1 MYDPYEYMPCPGTQF
16 DGLEMVACK
25 AIIPRKIVCTGANK
39 GKSCQ
44 RCNDC
49 GYFTWLPGAS
59 PANFP
64 NSSPRPDYQ
73 NGLFDQPP
81 FTQFP
86 SQSPGQSTLEF
97 LVNGPS
103 QARNNRCKQ
112 PGCMRT
118 VKAQACSTHQ
128 CSVCCKA
135 SSIQCQYKKHNLNNA
150 RAVIVSTAPHKLSR
164 PLPSIPLSQP
174 SALTFTFPSESPS
187 SMSDPFIFKKPLPE
201 EWLEDRNTNLS
212 AREAR
217 AQAAEARAQNEKEI
231 NHRVNL
237 WFYAADKQESSLFPI
252 HVSTWP
258 TVRISRLAGIDQ
270 KLSLFSLVGIQVYDP
285 TLRAWHSELDT
296 PIRVTTR
303 QHIVLRAPGVTE
315 CPGLEALFSK
325 SSSSTKPSRKRAHSP
340 DIEVSQPYKNARHAP
355 PLSPASSRSSS
366 PIAVTA
372 KSNNRK
378 TAWPQGF
385 YARDMARGF
394 DKIERSAIPAEAS
407 FQVAFPGI
415 KFVRATWFLHKRN
428 WRELTDNQRE
438 WARRSPTD
446 DDGYLWSAWLK
457 NPKV

>member
-1 MYDPYEYMPCPGTQF
+1 MPSRLSIMYDPYEYMPCPGTQF

-59 PANFP
+59 PASRSPTKSPPGKWPSFPPAPSNSREFHLYNSPSPSLLDFP

-103 QARNNRCKQ
+103 QAKNNRCKQ

-135 SSIQCQYKKHNLNNA
+135 SGIQCQYKKHNLNNA

-174 SALTFTFPSESPS
+174 SASTFTFPSESPS

-212 AREAR
+212 VREAH

-237 WFYAADKQESSLFPI
+237 WFYAVDKQESSLFPI

-296 PIRVTTR
+296 PIRVTTG

-325 SSSSTKPSRKRAHSP
+325 SSSSTKPSRK
-340 DIEVSQPYKNARHAP
+340 
-355 PLSPASSRSSS
+355 
-366 PIAVTA
+366 
-372 KSNNRK
+372 
-378 TAWPQGF
+378 
-385 YARDMARGF
+385 
-394 DKIERSAIPAEAS
+394 
-407 FQVAFPGI
+407 
-415 KFVRATWFLHKRN
+415 
-428 WRELTDNQRE
+428 
-438 WARRSPTD
+438 
-446 DDGYLWSAWLK
+446 
-457 NPKV
+457 